1 LLLNTQGE
9 KLGVSIYEEG
19 ASRKRQVSYKLE
31 IAKMMSGLL
40 SDSFNI
46 MVLPLGQKMDP
57 ELSHP
62 NLYAQSY
69 YLAPC
74 SS

>member
-1 LLLNTQGE
+1 
-9 KLGVSIYEEG
+9 
-19 ASRKRQVSYKLE
+19 
-31 IAKMMSGLL
+31 
-40 SDSFNI
+40 
-46 MVLPLGQKMDP
+46 MDP

-74 SS
+74 SSWNYN